1 MKIGQIVKERYEI
14 LEILG
19 EGGMAF
25 VYKARDMQLERFV
38 AIKTLK
44 PNYVNQETFVDRFKR
59 EAKTAANLNHP
70 NIVQIFD
77 WGIEDE
83 PYFVMEYIEGNTL
96 TSIIAKNRTI
106 SLSDILFIGAQV
118 SSGLHAA
125 HQKGLV
131 HRDIKPG
138 NIMITPDGKVKVT
151 DFGIVSL
158 QNEESDITKTG
169 SILGT
174 ASYISPEQAQGK
186 PVSIESDLYSLGTV
200 LYELITGKA
209 PFSGDSPISTAT
221 KHLTEK
227 PEKPSLFRRDLPKG
241 VESAILKLLEK
252 ATYDRFKSAEDLRAT
267 LLQQRKALQSE
278 QTRENLVDL
287 TNPKVK
293 LRFTLPAL
301 IISIGVVIGTV
312 WTLTQVFDGLPVD
325 GGAPTLIEIPDLT
338 GSEQA
343 QALEDLQN
351 LGFKV
356 GIENSADASVPAG
369 SVIRT
374 QPPSNTVINPDSLVT
389 IIVSV
394 GPEAFPIPY
403 VLDIETERA
412 IYVVEESG
420 FTLGQLLE
428 VNDEN
433 IPRGFV
439 ISQNPVAGTK
449 MSPGTKVDLVVS
461 KGPSLIEIS
470 DLSRKSP
477 EDAIQILETL
487 GFEYEL
493 IEEYSEDVEIGLVS
507 GTIPEAGEIVTP
519 DELIQVIVSLGIKIE
534 VPEVEGL
541 GYEDAI
547 NILEELG
554 LVVTVSGDTNG
565 VVRKQIPRK
574 GEFVEPEG
582 VVELTFGRL
591 RTKKLKIELIN
602 WYKNNKR
609 SFSWRN
615 TKILG
620 KFY

>member
-241 VESAILKLLEK
+241 VETAILKLLEK

-301 IISIGVVIGTV
+301 IISIGVVFGTI

-428 VNDEN
+428 VSDES

-449 MSPGTKVDLVVS
+449 MSPGTTVDLVVS
-461 KGPSLIEIS
+461 KGPSLIEVS

-519 DELIQVIVSLGIKIE
+519 DELIQVIISLGIKIE

-554 LVVTVSGDTNG
+554 LVATVSGDTNG

-574 GEFVEPEG
+574 GEFLEPEG
-582 VVELTFGRL
+582 VVELTFG
-591 RTKKLKIELIN
+591 
-602 WYKNNKR
+602 
-609 SFSWRN
+609 S
-615 TKILG
+615 
-620 KFY
+620 

>member
-118 SSGLHAA
+118 SNGLHAA

-227 PEKPSLFRRDLPKG
+227 PEKPSLFRRDLPRG
-241 VESAILKLLEK
+241 VEGAILKLLEK
-252 ATYDRFKSAEDLRAT
+252 ASYDRFKSAEDLRAT

-301 IISIGVVIGTV
+301 VLSIGVVIGTI

-449 MSPGTKVDLVVS
+449 MSPGTAVDLVVS

-493 IEEYSEDVEIGLVS
+493 VEEYSEDVEVGLVS

-519 DELIQVIVSLGIKIE
+519 DQLIQVVVSLGIIIE
-534 VPEVEGL
+534 MPEVDGL
-541 GYEDAI
+541 TYEDAI
-547 NILEELG
+547 NILEELN
-554 LVVTVSGDTNG
+554 LIATVVGDTNG
-565 VVRKQIPRK
+565 RVRKQIPRK
-574 GEFVEPEG
+574 GELVEPG
-582 VVELTFGRL
+582 QVIELTFGD
-591 RTKKLKIELIN
+591 
-602 WYKNNKR
+602 
-609 SFSWRN
+609 
-615 TKILG
+615 
-620 KFY
+620 

>member
-1 MKIGQIVKERYEI
+1 MKIGQIVKDRYEI

-25 VYKARDMQLERFV
+25 VYKARDTQLERLV

-44 PNYVNQETFVDRFKR
+44 PNYVNQETFVERFKR

-83 PYFVMEYIEGNTL
+83 PFFVMEYIEGNTL

-125 HQKGLV
+125 HEKGLV

-200 LYELITGKA
+200 LYELISGKP
-209 PFSGDSPISTAT
+209 PFAGDTPISTAT
-221 KHLTEK
+221 KHLTER
-227 PEKPSLFRRDLPKG
+227 PEKPSSFRRDLPKG
-241 VESAILKLLEK
+241 VESAIMKLLEK

-267 LLQQRKALQSE
+267 LLQQRKSLQSE

-287 TNPKVK
+287 TNPKIK

-301 IISIGVVIGTV
+301 LISIGVVIGTV

-338 GSEQA
+338 GSDQA

-356 GIENSADASVPAG
+356 GIENAADSSVPSG
-369 SVIRT
+369 SVIQT
-374 QPPSNTVINPDSLVT
+374 QPQSNTIVNPDSLVT

-403 VLDIETERA
+403 VLDIETDRA

-420 FTLGQLLE
+420 FALGQLLE
-428 VNDEN
+428 VNDDN
-433 IPRGFV
+433 IPRGFI

-449 MSPGTKVDLVVS
+449 MSPGSTVDLVVS
-461 KGPSLIEIS
+461 KGPSLIKIS

-507 GTIPEAGEIVTP
+507 GTLPEVGEIVAP
-519 DELIQVIVSLGIKIE
+519 DQVIQVIVSLGIKIE

-541 GYEDAI
+541 NYEDAI
-547 NILEELG
+547 KVLEELN
-554 LVVTVSGDTNG
+554 LVVTVNGETNG
-565 VVRKQIPRK
+565 IVRKQIPRK
-574 GEFVEPEG
+574 GEFLEPEG
-582 VVELTFGRL
+582 VVELTFG
-591 RTKKLKIELIN
+591 N
-602 WYKNNKR
+602 
-609 SFSWRN
+609 
-615 TKILG
+615 
-620 KFY
+620 

>member
-77 WGIEDE
+77 WGIEEE

-118 SSGLHAA
+118 SNGLHAA

-186 PVSIESDLYSLGTV
+186 SVSIESDLYSLGTV

-252 ATYDRFKSAEDLRAT
+252 ATYDRFKSAEDLRAI

-301 IISIGVVIGTV
+301 ILSIGVVIGTV
-312 WTLTQVFDGLPVD
+312 WTLTQVFDGLPAD
-325 GGAPTLIEIPDLT
+325 GGAPTLVEIPDLT

-356 GIENSADASVPAG
+356 GIENSANASVPAG

-412 IYVVEESG
+412 IYVIEESG
-420 FTLGQLLE
+420 FNLGQLLE
-428 VNDEN
+428 VNDDS

-449 MSPGTKVDLVVS
+449 MSPGTTVDLVVS

-493 IEEYSEDVEIGLVS
+493 IEEYSEDIEIGLVS

-519 DELIQVIVSLGIKIE
+519 DQLIQVVVSLGIRIE
-534 VPEVEGL
+534 MPEVDGL
-541 GYEDAI
+541 SYEDAI
-547 NILEELG
+547 NILEELN
-554 LVVTVSGDTNG
+554 LVATVVGDTSG
-565 VVRKQIPRK
+565 KVRKQIPRK
-574 GEFVEPEG
+574 GEFVEPG
-582 VVELTFGRL
+582 QVIELTFGD
-591 RTKKLKIELIN
+591 
-602 WYKNNKR
+602 
-609 SFSWRN
+609 
-615 TKILG
+615 
-620 KFY
+620 

>member
-14 LEILG
+14 LQVLG

-25 VYKARDMQLERFV
+25 VYKARDTQLERFV

-44 PNYVNQETFVDRFKR
+44 PSYVNQETFVDRFKR
-59 EAKTAANLNHP
+59 EARTAANLNHP

-77 WGIEDE
+77 WGIEEE
-83 PYFVMEYIEGNTL
+83 PYFVMEYIEGDTL
-96 TSIIAKNRTI
+96 TSIISKNKTI

-118 SSGLHAA
+118 SNGLHAA

-169 SILGT
+169 SVLGT

-200 LYELITGKA
+200 LYELITGKT

-227 PEKPSLFRRDLPKG
+227 PEKLSTFRKDLPKG

-267 LLQQRKALQSE
+267 LLQQRKMLQSE

-287 TNPKVK
+287 TNPKIK

-301 IISIGVVIGTV
+301 LLSIGVVVGTI

-325 GGAPTLIEIPDLT
+325 GGAPTLVEIPDLT

-343 QALEDLQN
+343 QALEDLQS

-356 GIENSADASVPAG
+356 GIENAADSSVPAG

-374 QPPSNTVINPDSLVT
+374 QPPSNTIINPDSLVT

-403 VLDIETERA
+403 VLDIEAERA

-420 FTLGQLLE
+420 FVLGQLLE
-428 VNDEN
+428 VNDNN

-449 MSPGTKVDLVVS
+449 MSPNSSVDLVVS

-487 GFEYEL
+487 GFKYE
-493 IEEYSEDVEIGLVS
+493 IVEEYSEDIEIGLVS
-507 GTIPEAGEIVTP
+507 GTLPEAGEIVTP
-519 DELIQVIVSLGIKIE
+519 DQLIQVVVSLGIRIE
-534 VPEVEGL
+534 MPEVDGL
-541 GYEDAI
+541 SYEDAI
-547 NILEELG
+547 NILEELN
-554 LVVTVSGDTNG
+554 LVASVVGDTSG
-565 VVRKQIPRK
+565 KVRKQIPRK
-574 GEFVEPEG
+574 GEFVEPG
-582 VVELTFGRL
+582 QVVELTFG
-591 RTKKLKIELIN
+591 E
-602 WYKNNKR
+602 
-609 SFSWRN
+609 
-615 TKILG
+615 
-620 KFY
+620 

>member
-25 VYKARDMQLERFV
+25 VYKARDTQLERFV

-77 WGIEDE
+77 WGIEKE

-96 TSIIAKNRTI
+96 TSIIAKNKTI

-227 PEKPSLFRRDLPKG
+227 PEKPSVFRRDLPKG

-325 GGAPTLIEIPDLT
+325 GGAPTLVEIPDLA

-356 GIENSADASVPAG
+356 GIENSADASVPDG

-420 FTLGQLLE
+420 FILGQLLE
-428 VNDEN
+428 VNDEG

-449 MSPGTKVDLVVS
+449 MSPGTKVDLVIS

-493 IEEYSEDVEIGLVS
+493 IEEYSEDIEIGLVS

-519 DELIQVIVSLGIKIE
+519 DQLIQVVVSLGIRIE
-534 VPEVEGL
+534 MPEVDGL
-541 GYEDAI
+541 SYEEAI
-547 NILEELG
+547 NILEELN
-554 LVVTVSGDTNG
+554 LIATVVGDTNG
-565 VVRKQIPRK
+565 KVRKQIPRK
-574 GEFVEPEG
+574 GEFVEPG
-582 VVELTFGRL
+582 QVVELTFGD
-591 RTKKLKIELIN
+591 
-602 WYKNNKR
+602 
-609 SFSWRN
+609 
-615 TKILG
+615 
-620 KFY
+620 

>member
-1 MKIGQIVKERYEI
+1 MKIGQIVKDRYEI

-96 TSIIAKNRTI
+96 TSIIAKKRTI

-241 VESAILKLLEK
+241 VETAILKLLEK

-301 IISIGVVIGTV
+301 IVSIGVVFGTI

-325 GGAPTLIEIPDLT
+325 GGAPTLVEIPDLT

-374 QPPSNTVINPDSLVT
+374 QPSSNTVINPDSLVT

-403 VLDIETERA
+403 ILDIETERA

-449 MSPGTKVDLVVS
+449 MSPGSAVDLVVS

-493 IEEYSEDVEIGLVS
+493 IEEYSENVEVGLVS

-554 LVVTVSGDTNG
+554 LVATVSGDTNG
-565 VVRKQIPRK
+565 IVRKQMPRK
-574 GEFVEPEG
+574 GEFLEPEG
-582 VVELTFGRL
+582 VVELTFG
-591 RTKKLKIELIN
+591 N
-602 WYKNNKR
+602 
-609 SFSWRN
+609 
-615 TKILG
+615 
-620 KFY
+620 

>member
-1 MKIGQIVKERYEI
+1 MKIGQIVKDRYEI

-96 TSIIAKNRTI
+96 TSIIAKKRAI

-227 PEKPSLFRRDLPKG
+227 PEKPSLFRQDLPKG
-241 VESAILKLLEK
+241 VETAILKLLEK

-301 IISIGVVIGTV
+301 IVSIGVVFGTI

-325 GGAPTLIEIPDLT
+325 GGAPTLVEIPDLT

-374 QPPSNTVINPDSLVT
+374 QPSSNTVINPDSLVT

-403 VLDIETERA
+403 ILDIETERA

-449 MSPGTKVDLVVS
+449 MSPGSAVDLVVS

-493 IEEYSEDVEIGLVS
+493 IEEYSENVEVGLVS

-554 LVVTVSGDTNG
+554 LVATVSGDTNG
-565 VVRKQIPRK
+565 VVRKQMPRK
-574 GEFVEPEG
+574 GEFLEPEG
-582 VVELTFGRL
+582 VVELTFG
-591 RTKKLKIELIN
+591 N
-602 WYKNNKR
+602 
-609 SFSWRN
+609 
-615 TKILG
+615 
-620 KFY
+620 

>member
-25 VYKARDMQLERFV
+25 VYKARDTQLERFV

-77 WGIEDE
+77 WGIEGE
-83 PYFVMEYIEGNTL
+83 PYFVMEYIEGKTL

-106 SLSDILFIGAQV
+106 SLSDVLFIGAQV

-138 NIMITPDGKVKVT
+138 NIMITPNGKVKVT

-227 PEKPSLFRRDLPKG
+227 PEKPSLFRRDLPRG

-252 ATYDRFKSAEDLRAT
+252 ATYDRFKSAEDLRAI
-267 LLQQRKALQSE
+267 LLQQRKLLQSE

-301 IISIGVVIGTV
+301 IMSIGVVFATI

-325 GGAPTLIEIPDLT
+325 GGSTTLIEIPDLT
-338 GSEQA
+338 GSDQA

-374 QPPSNTVINPDSLVT
+374 QPPSNTIINPDSLVT

-412 IYVVEESG
+412 IYVIEESG

-433 IPRGFV
+433 VPRGFV
-439 ISQNPVAGTK
+439 ISQNPIAGTK
-449 MSPGTKVDLVVS
+449 MSPGITVDLVVS

-534 VPEVEGL
+534 VPEVVGL

-554 LVVTVSGDTNG
+554 LVVTVSGDTSG
-565 VVRKQIPRK
+565 IVRKQIPRK
-574 GEFVEPEG
+574 GEFLEPEG
-582 VVELTFGRL
+582 VVELTFG
-591 RTKKLKIELIN
+591 
-602 WYKNNKR
+602 
-609 SFSWRN
+609 S
-615 TKILG
+615 
-620 KFY
+620 

>member
-77 WGIEDE
+77 WGIEEE

-227 PEKPSLFRRDLPKG
+227 PEKPSLYRRDLPKG
-241 VESAILKLLEK
+241 VESAILRLLEK
-252 ATYDRFKSAEDLRAT
+252 ASYDRFKSAEDLRAT
-267 LLQQRKALQSE
+267 LLQQRKTLQSE

-312 WTLTQVFDGLPVD
+312 WTLTQVFDGLPSD

-356 GIENSADASVPAG
+356 GIENSADSSVPSG

-403 VLDIETERA
+403 VLDIESERA

-439 ISQNPVAGTK
+439 ISQNPIAGTK
-449 MSPGTKVDLVVS
+449 MSPGAKVDLVVS

-507 GTIPEAGEIVTP
+507 GTLPEAGEIVTP
-519 DELIQVIVSLGIKIE
+519 DQLIQVVVSLGIRIE
-534 VPEVEGL
+534 MPEVDGL
-541 GYEDAI
+541 SYEDAI
-547 NILEELG
+547 NILEELD
-554 LVVTVSGDTNG
+554 LIATVVGDTNG
-565 VVRKQIPRK
+565 RVRKQIPRK
-574 GEFVEPEG
+574 GEFVEPG
-582 VVELTFGRL
+582 QVVELTFGD
-591 RTKKLKIELIN
+591 
-602 WYKNNKR
+602 
-609 SFSWRN
+609 
-615 TKILG
+615 
-620 KFY
+620 